1 MRTFWV
7 FECVLFIHDPKHLP
21 QCLAHLGAQSVFIA
35 LMNEAG
41 VYFTH
46 IVGGG
51 EETEQLGGDLPIGT
65 HHS

>member
-1 MRTFWV
+1 
-7 FECVLFIHDPKHLP
+7 
-21 QCLAHLGAQSVFIA
+21 
-35 LMNEAG
+35 MNEAG

-65 HHS
+65 HHSWKQLLLLTDLLGFFVFFNSSFLHMKFRE